1 MKKQF
6 KILGICYGGHDTSAT
21 LMIDGKLISAC
32 EEERYNKEKHTR
44 KFPSSAINDCLKK
57 SELEIND
64 IDEISLIYDP
74 VYAIR
79 ETYLKTALN
88 DEKRIGFLI
97 NDIDK
102 ISSLYNIEK
111 IIREQTKFSGKISFN
126 LHHLCHF
133 ASSYYVSGFDDAL
146 LASFDGMGEIESTLL
161 GIGKGNEI
169 SIVHNGNRY
178 PDSLGLFYSA
188 ITHYLGWKHHS
199 DEGIIMGLAPY
210 GNSQNTVPNSS
221 KSYKEFFEEIIY
233 ETGDF
238 EYVIDKS
245 WISYYNVRDK
255 WISDKFLDTFGP
267 KRNSDEPL
275 ENRHKDIAAA
285 LQERIESIII
295 AQLKRA
301 RKKFNLKKLCL
312 AGGVA
317 LNCSLNGKIINENIF
332 DEIFVQPASGDSGA
346 AIGACFL
353 THKRLAKEFVR
364 EKYHDYY
371 LGSSFSD
378 NYIKSIL
385 DEKKLSYSKPD
396 NLFSIV
402 ANELA
407 NKKIIGWF
415 QDGSEF
421 GPRALGNR
429 SILTSPFPEDMKDY
443 LNKRVK
449 FREEFRPFAPAILSE
464 YTQEYFEIEQE
475 SPHMLIAVNVKKDK
489 ISEIPAVVH
498 VDNTARVQTVSKNNN
513 QKFRKLIEEFFK
525 ITNVPV
531 LLNTSF
537 NVKGQPIVNDPRDA
551 IDCFLSTNID
561 VLAIGSFLLSKT
573 STKE

>member
-57 SELEIND
+57 SELEISD

-88 DEKRIGFLI
+88 DETRIGFLI
-97 NDIDK
+97 SDIDK

-111 IIREQTKFSGKISFN
+111 TIREQTKFSGKISFH

-133 ASSYYVSGFDDAL
+133 ASSYYVSGFDEAL

-161 GIGKGNEI
+161 GVGKGNEI

-178 PDSLGLFYSA
+178 PNSLGLFYSA

-255 WISDKFLDTFGP
+255 WISDKFLETFGP

-285 LQERIESIII
+285 LQERIEFIII

-317 LNCSLNGKIINENIF
+317 LNCSLNGKIIEENIF
-332 DEIFVQPASGDSGA
+332 DEIFVQPASGDNGA

-353 THKRLAKEFVR
+353 SHKQLTNEFIP

-489 ISEIPAVVH
+489 ISKIPAVTH
-498 VDNTARVQTVSKNNN
+498 VDGTARVQTVSKNNN

-561 VLAIGSFLLSKT
+561 VLAIGSFLLSKN
-573 STKE
+573 SAKE

>member
-57 SELEIND
+57 SELEISD

-88 DEKRIGFLI
+88 DETRIGFLI
-97 NDIDK
+97 SDIDK

-111 IIREQTKFSGKISFN
+111 TIREQTKFSGKISFH

-133 ASSYYVSGFDDAL
+133 ASSYYVSGFDEAL

-161 GIGKGNEI
+161 GVGKGNEI

-178 PDSLGLFYSA
+178 PNSLGLFYSA

-255 WISDKFLDTFGP
+255 WISDKFLETFGP

-285 LQERIESIII
+285 LQERIEFIII

-317 LNCSLNGKIINENIF
+317 LNCSLNGKIIEENIF
-332 DEIFVQPASGDSGA
+332 DEIFVQPASGDNGA
-346 AIGACFL
+346 ATGACFL
-353 THKRLAKEFVR
+353 SHKQLTNEFIP

-489 ISEIPAVVH
+489 ISKIPAVTH
-498 VDNTARVQTVSKNNN
+498 VDGTARVQTVSKNNN

-561 VLAIGSFLLSKT
+561 VLAIGSFLLSKN
-573 STKE
+573 SAKE